1 MPEVHCRDP
10 EVWTPDPH
18 FGLEI
23 ANRKSSAGM
32 MAIIPLA

>member
-23 ANRKSSAGM
+23 ANRNSM
-32 MAIIPLA
+32 QE